1 MPAETD
7 LEALQILRIERVAPA
22 PDGRRYVRFADIPE
36 PFRAEFRA
44 WLYLANCPV
53 IDGEDFHGC
62 AWSHDFDG
70 YRSERLHGQFNKWRG
85 VPPWLL
91 KHYEQPL

>member
-7 LEALQILRIERVAPA
+7 LGALRTLNIERVAPA

-44 WLYLANCPV
+44 
-53 IDGEDFHGC
+53 
-62 AWSHDFDG
+62 
-70 YRSERLHGQFNKWRG
+70 RST
-85 VPPWLL
+85 
-91 KHYEQPL
+91 